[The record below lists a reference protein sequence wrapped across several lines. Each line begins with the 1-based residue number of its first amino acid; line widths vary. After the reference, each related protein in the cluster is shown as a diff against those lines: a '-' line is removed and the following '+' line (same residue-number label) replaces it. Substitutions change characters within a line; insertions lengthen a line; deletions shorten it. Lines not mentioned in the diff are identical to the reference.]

1 MQLPSERFSRA
12 GVISKG
18 KDLTN
23 EPRCVSMPL
32 SRPAAGRLEAAGS
45 LQPQFKR
52 PTDTRIFTTMKLATF
67 RFRNQLPRLGV
78 LLDTRI
84 ADLNAAYRAMLDKRG
99 ALRSAEMADALV
111 PPCVV
116 GFLEGGARSAAAGHE
131 ALEFVK
137 QMGPEQALS
146 RSLAYPA
153 ADVRL
158 MAPVPK
164 PRKFLLVGL
173 NYRDH
178 AQETGA
184 KLPEHPSMFTKL
196 PDCIIGPGEPIRVP
210 KVSYKI
216 DYEGEFAFVMG
227 RRCYAVSSENAL
239 EYVAGYTIVNDVS
252 CRDYQ
257 RHTSQWTMGKNFDT
271 CGPMGPYLV
280 LKEEV
285 SDPSGL
291 DISLSLNGEVMQ
303 HSNTRNLIFGVPQ
316 LVEYISSL
324 LTLEPG
330 DVISTGT
337 PSGVGFVRKPPV
349 FLKAGDRVRIEVE
362 KVGVLENPVE
372 GP

>member
-1 MQLPSERFSRA
+1 MQLPSERFSPSRR
-12 GVISKG
+12 SSRR

-32 SRPAAGRLEAAGS
+32 PGRTAGRLEPVGS
-45 LQPQFKR
+45 SGPQFKKDQLAR
-52 PTDTRIFTTMKLATF
+52 VFTAMKLATF
-67 RFRNQLPRLGV
+67 RFRNRPPRLGA

-84 ADLNAAYRAMLDKRG
+84 ADLNAAYRELLAHRKAPRAD
-99 ALRSAEMADALV
+99 AMADALV
-111 PPCVV
+111 PAGVV
-116 GFLEGGARSAAAGHE
+116 GLLEGGARSAAAARE

-137 QMGPEQALS
+137 QMDPAEAQA
-146 RSLAYPA
+146 RSLAYPS

-158 MAPVPK
+158 TAAVPN
-164 PRKFLLVGL
+164 PHKFLLVGL

-178 AQETGA
+178 AEETGG
-184 KLPEHPSMFTKL
+184 KIPDHPAIFTKL
-196 PDCIIGPGEPIRVP
+196 PDCIIGPGDPIRIP
-210 KVSYKI
+210 KVSHMI
-216 DYEGEFAFVMG
+216 DYEGEFAFVIG
-227 RRCYAVSSENAL
+227 RRCRGVSRDTAL

-271 CGPMGPYLV
+271 SGPMGPHLV
-280 LKEEV
+280 LKDEV
-285 SDPSGL
+285 PDPAAL
-291 DISLSLNGEVMQ
+291 DISLRLNGEAMQ
-303 HSNTRNLIFGVPQ
+303 HSNTRNLIFGVAQ
-316 LVEYISSL
+316 LVEYISGL

-330 DVISTGT
+330 DVVSTGT
-337 PSGVGFVRKPPV
+337 PGGVGFVRKPPV